1 MSLLADE
8 TVSPSL
14 SPYLFS
20 DDLHLVC
27 TSNCIVG
34 LESYRAGVV
43 SACGNYMIT
52 DSSNNTYAPT
62 LALDYVSGPYT
73 VQCLQDP
80 LSGDLCSP
88 IVESYNTTN
97 GLLSL
102 PTNELCTFCTL
113 KTLNATLSN
122 PTSYSIALAD
132 LLSSAIATC
141 GTYVPLTA
149 SASPI
154 SDELFP
160 LETLTTTKS
169 QPLLVTKWSCL
180 LLSG

>member
-1 MSLLADE
+1 
-8 TVSPSL
+8 
-14 SPYLFS
+14 
-20 DDLHLVC
+20 
-27 TSNCIVG
+27 
-34 LESYRAGVV
+34 
-43 SACGNYMIT
+43 MIT

-80 LSGDLCSP
+80 DSGDFCGP

-102 PTNELCTFCTL
+102 PTNELCTYCTL
-113 KTLNATLSN
+113 ETLNATLSN

-141 GTYVPLTA
+141 GAYVPSTA
-149 SASPI
+149 STSPV
-154 SDELFP
+154 SDQLFP
-160 LETLTTTKS
+160 LEILTTTTS
-169 QPLLVTKWSCL
+169 QPLRVTKWSCPL
-180 LLSG
+180 PSE

>member
-1 MSLLADE
+1 
-8 TVSPSL
+8 
-14 SPYLFS
+14 
-20 DDLHLVC
+20 
-27 TSNCIVG
+27 
-34 LESYRAGVV
+34 
-43 SACGNYMIT
+43 MIT

-80 LSGDLCSP
+80 VSGDFCGP

-102 PTNELCTFCTL
+102 PTNELCTYCTL
-113 KTLNATLSN
+113 ETLNATLSN

-141 GTYVPLTA
+141 GAYVPSTT

-154 SDELFP
+154 SNQLFP
-160 LETLTTTKS
+160 LEILTTTTS
-169 QPLLVTKWSCL
+169 QPLLVTKWSCPL
-180 LLSG
+180 PSG